1 MYRSVPMVSARTQ
14 VVRQLRLLV
23 AVLLVAGTSTITIR
37 GAGAAG
43 FTPASQVQTPVAS
56 LNQRSVLIGQKD
68 GGTAALVAPAGATV
82 VSARLSFGAADTG
95 AAAVTPLDR
104 QTVSLTVPP
113 AAAVP
118 IVAPAASLLTDGGGY
133 RHVADVTANILPTTA
148 SVTVSGIEGTG
159 ASWALLVIYNV
170 TLPAGQRSQVTY
182 LEGFTK
188 VTNGP
193 DTVTFGSL
201 VPANPATSGALRVG
215 AAAGGPGPAT
225 EGVAFDPDVAG
236 QAAAVAV
243 GSGNSFDAAAGNVAL
258 NATVTPAPGATSA
271 SATFDPPNGAGGDSY
286 FVMVVAYEVTFS
298 VAELTLTQTLSDAS
312 PGSTPPPDTFAGDVV
327 GVAVSV
333 ANTPG
338 RSAAS
343 GAIYTTNLPA
353 GTTLTGGKVYT
364 DSTTNN
370 ELPAARFN
378 LTGSTLTVGVGGDLP
393 AGGVVAGTPVGFY
406 YELTTSRANAPSLAV
421 SGSVAYNDQ
430 ASGAAQPAAANTTP
444 AFALPVSNDL
454 SPTLTVPATSEA
466 GTPFN
471 ASATVANAGPSDLA
485 AGEATITISIGAGL
499 ALSGPVPSGCSST
512 ATSVTCPVPAI
523 AKGATSPASPNVMI
537 IGTNPPGTRTVTA
550 TVNVTPA
557 GQDPV
562 ANNSDPKTVRVR
574 TTPGFTI
581 VASPAEKRVPVYPG
595 DPTTSFDVVY
605 NLKSDINAEI
615 DDVVVTVPTPV
626 LPADAVMRGLTATEA
641 TTTGPAGTC
650 NITPPGP
657 AQTTTC
663 TFATFPKST
672 SGTVTITYSIS
683 GNMPA
688 PPAAPINIDFVAA
701 ATASPNTPV
710 MASAAAKVS
719 IEEANADLEVEVE
732 AITYVNPFPGGTG
745 SNLQVGV
752 SPTGTFDAQITI
764 RNLGPD
770 IALAPTVTFVP
781 GPNTEVL
788 ASASCTGNVCSIGSL
803 ASGGVRVLTVSFR
816 LTATADAVHARS
828 APFTLGA
835 TTVDPVSTND
845 TGTVTGTINRS
856 PVAQPDTGPA
866 SGPAVPSGG
875 TLIYKTFANGDAD
888 PDTDVITLTANGTP
902 VLTPNDGSASV
913 GVVRNVNGTLTVT
926 PTLTPDTDPAVDR
939 VVKISIPVTIDDS
952 NGATAPSALE
962 LAVTDAFTRT
972 VEGSFGTPPAAAES
986 FGVAVDPALLGDS
999 VNSLDVLGGE
1009 RGKNA
1014 QGDVFLS
1021 TPGPGA
1027 TTYVLTLVDQ
1037 STINVSG
1044 STATLVNETPGNPRK
1059 VVSYIPA
1066 RGFTSDPPNRP
1077 GTDLADAPPDGFGY
1091 TATGTKDGVEIFTVA
1106 SKTSIEVRNQLPI
1119 GVDSLDEIF
1128 TAAPSGL
1135 VLPAGN
1141 DVDGNT
1147 VADPIA
1153 VSGGSFVFDD
1163 EGKKDA
1169 AKHGLQI
1176 LCIGPVPTL
1185 DPVTGQPPTPGAN
1198 VCTEPGMKMPDQ
1210 TLEVPA
1216 PVNIDTGK
1224 SPGKIKA
1231 TLVGTPGA
1239 GVTPFKTVK
1248 VTLDDTDDP
1257 AKPNVTVVGIV
1268 PFAAVVV
1275 DNYGGSAW
1283 SLENISIPNQPP
1295 EVIPGVQK
1303 VPKNSPPVKVL
1314 DTTLPG
1320 VARDNNGDLVKV
1332 SSVSDP
1338 EHGTAT
1344 ITSDAFGI
1352 TYKPDADYVG
1362 PDSLV
1367 LNVSDNR
1374 GVGSNSAQLTI
1385 DVFEELT
1392 PLAPG
1397 SVGGAGA
1404 GGASPAG
1411 SLAATGG
1418 DPLPLTA
1425 AASFSML
1432 LGFGLVQA
1440 SRRRRSR
1447 PLLDRARH
1455 LRA

>member
-1 MYRSVPMVSARTQ
+1 MYRSVPMVSARTR

-23 AVLLVAGTSTITIR
+23 AVLLVAGTSTVTIR

-95 AAAVTPLDR
+95 AADLTPLDR

-113 AAAVP
+113 AAGVS

-133 RHVADVTANILPTTA
+133 RHVEDVTANILPATA

-225 EGVAFDPDVAG
+225 EGVAFGPDAAG
-236 QAAAVAV
+236 PAAAVAV

-271 SATFDPPNGAGGDSY
+271 SVTFDPPNGAGGDSY
-286 FVMVVAYEVTFS
+286 FVMVVAYEVAFS
-298 VAELTLTQTLSDAS
+298 VAQLTLTQSLSDAT

-333 ANTPG
+333 ANAAG

-343 GAIYTTNLPA
+343 GAIYTTNLPT
-353 GTTLTGGKVYT
+353 GTTLTGGTVYP
-364 DSTTNN
+364 DSNKLS

-393 AGGVVAGTPVGFY
+393 AGGVVAGTTISFY
-406 YELTTSRANAPSLAV
+406 YELTTSRANAPSLSV

-430 ASGAAQPAAANTTP
+430 ASGAAQMAAANTTP
-444 AFALPVSNDL
+444 AFALPVSTDL

-466 GTPFN
+466 GTPFT

-499 ALSGPVPSGCSST
+499 DLPGPAPAGCTST

-523 AKGATSPASPNVMI
+523 VKGATSPSSPNVTI
-537 IGTNPPGTRTVTA
+537 IGTKPPGTRTVTA

-557 GQDPV
+557 GQDPA

-581 VASPAEKRVPVYPG
+581 VANPASPTVKRVPVYPG
-595 DPTTSFDVVY
+595 DLTTSFDVVY
-605 NLKSDINAEI
+605 SLTNDLNAVI
-615 DDVVVTVPTPV
+615 DDLVVTVPTPV
-626 LPADAVMRGLTATEA
+626 VPADDVTRGLTATAA
-641 TTTGPAGTC
+641 TTTGPAGSCAVGTVVLPTIC
-650 NITPPGP
+650 SFT
-657 AQTTTC
+657 
-663 TFATFPKST
+663 TFPST
-672 SGTVTITYSIS
+672 SGTVRITYSIN
-683 GNMPA
+683 GNNPT
-688 PPAAPINIDFVAA
+688 PPAAPIVINFVAA
-701 ATASPNTPV
+701 ASASPNTPV
-710 MASAAAKVS
+710 GASATAKVS
-719 IEEANADLEVEVE
+719 IEEAKADISVFSV
-732 AITYVNPFPGGTG
+732 TYDPPG
-745 SNLQVGV
+745 SNQLQVGTNT
-752 SPTGTFDAQITI
+752 TGTFDVVITLK
-764 RNLGPD
+764 NLGPD
-770 IALAPTVTFVP
+770 IALAPRITLSPDT
-781 GPNTEVL
+781 NTALLLPALSGATCV
-788 ASASCTGNVCSIGSL
+788 GNVCTTGDMAL
-803 ASGGVRVLTVSFR
+803 NDPREMRLRFR
-816 LTATADAVHARS
+816 LTPTSDRDHARS
-828 APFTLGA
+828 APFIVA
-835 TTVDPVSTND
+835 TTTAEPPDKKSNN
-845 TGTVTGTINRS
+845 TGTVTGTINRA

-913 GVVRNVNGTLTVT
+913 GVVRNDNGTLTVT

-1037 STINVSG
+1037 NTINVSG
-1044 STATLVNETPGNPRK
+1044 STATRVSETPGNPRM

-1169 AKHGLQI
+1169 AEHGLQI

-1352 TYKPDADYVG
+1352 FYKPDADYVG

-1374 GVGSNSAQLTI
+1374 GVGSNSAQMTI

-1392 PLAPG
+1392 PLAAG
-1397 SVGGAGA
+1397 SDGAA

-1432 LGFGLVQA
+1432 LGFGLMQA

-1447 PLLDRARH
+1447 PLLARARH